1 MSNSSVY
8 YDLHSDDTDEDYSDE
23 EVENKGNPKH
33 VEMKF
38 AGNRQVETIINHDN
52 MYSS

>member
-23 EVENKGNPKH
+23 ELENKGNQKV

-38 AGNRQVETIINHDN
+38 AGNR
-52 MYSS
+52 